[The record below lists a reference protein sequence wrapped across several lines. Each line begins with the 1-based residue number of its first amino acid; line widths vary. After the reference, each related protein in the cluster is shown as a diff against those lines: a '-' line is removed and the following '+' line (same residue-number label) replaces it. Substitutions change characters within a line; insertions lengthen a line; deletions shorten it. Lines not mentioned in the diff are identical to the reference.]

1 MSHWDL
7 SVSKKK
13 TISAILKKTNC
24 FLTSSM
30 KFKLNVKLYFEFN
43 VRNGHLHANL
53 GNSSTRQKIST
64 FARTRQ
70 TRRHLPSCVAWTRQT
85 HQHSPSHVTR
95 TCQTRQHLPSSVAQT
110 RQTRERRV
118 WQVLREFGEF
128 GKFSECRLD
137 RLISIKY
144 V

>member
-30 KFKLNVKLYFEFN
+30 IFKLNVKLYFEFN

-53 GNSSTRQKIST
+53 ANSSTRQKIST

-85 HQHSPSHVTR
+85 
-95 TCQTRQHLPSSVAQT
+95 RQHLPSRVAQT
-110 RQTRERRV
+110 RQTREKRV
-118 WQVLREFGEF
+118 WRVLREFGKF

-137 RLISIKY
+137 HLINIKY